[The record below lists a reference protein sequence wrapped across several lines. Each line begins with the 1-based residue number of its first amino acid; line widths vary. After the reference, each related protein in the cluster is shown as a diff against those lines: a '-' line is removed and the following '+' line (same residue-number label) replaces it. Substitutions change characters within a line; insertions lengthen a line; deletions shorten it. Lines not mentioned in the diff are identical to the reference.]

1 MPPFRRLEAVTFDC
15 WNTLLRERDFRVA
28 RAVRAAALVEVAR
41 SAGAALSDEDAA
53 TALARAFDR
62 HVELWERGVASGAPE
77 IAQWALDAVGVGG
90 ADAAR
95 LLAPRL
101 EEASLGGGSEALPGA
116 GDVLERLRSLGVRT
130 ALVCDTGLSPGR
142 VVREL
147 LARAGLLSLLEV
159 QVFSNEIGVPK
170 PHPRVFEAALRPLG
184 VRAGRAVH
192 VGDLR
197 RTDVQGGR
205 GYGMGTV
212 RIRAVF
218 DDGAPFPDADAV
230 IDAHDELA
238 DALEAIA
245 TRR

>member
-1 MPPFRRLEAVTFDC
+1 
-15 WNTLLRERDFRVA
+15 
-28 RAVRAAALVEVAR
+28 
-41 SAGAALSDEDAA
+41 
-53 TALARAFDR
+53 
-62 HVELWERGVASGAPE
+62 
-77 IAQWALDAVGVGG
+77 
-90 ADAAR
+90 
-95 LLAPRL
+95 
-101 EEASLGGGSEALPGA
+101 
-116 GDVLERLRSLGVRT
+116 
-130 ALVCDTGLSPGR
+130 VCDTGLSPGR

-159 QVFSNEIGVPK
+159 QVFSNEVGVPK
-170 PHPRVFEAALRPLG
+170 PHPRMFEAALGPLG
-184 VRAGRAVH
+184 VAAAHAVH

-230 IDAHDELA
+230 IDAHHDLA